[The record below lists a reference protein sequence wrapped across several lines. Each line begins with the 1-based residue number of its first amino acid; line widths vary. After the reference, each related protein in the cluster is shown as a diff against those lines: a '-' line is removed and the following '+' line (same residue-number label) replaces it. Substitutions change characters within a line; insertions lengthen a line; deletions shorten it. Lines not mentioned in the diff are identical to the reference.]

1 MFIPPYCYI
10 GGPILTKCIDIV
22 VLGFCGELRLER
34 RKNLFTSKE
43 EVPLLDDTGKT
54 ISRDYNRHFYSDIIN
69 WGTQPGQYVLFQHAC
84 SGKNE

>member
-1 MFIPPYCYI
+1 MFIPPYCFI

-54 ISRDYNRHFYSDIIN
+54 ISI
-69 WGTQPGQYVLFQHAC
+69 GTTIVISTAISLTGEHNQDSMSSSNMPVQV
-84 SGKNE
+84 